1 MMTDKNN
8 GKKGIGSKKEGEESI
23 LSLFLQFFQFGCF
36 TFGGGWSIV
45 AQMQDVYVEKKKLI
59 SNQELIDITSV
70 ARSIPG
76 TMIGNIAMMF
86 GHRMAGAPGGF
97 ACLFG
102 MILPPLLILAVI
114 TFCYTAVANDP
125 WVMAA
130 MTGIRAAVVPII
142 LIAALKMVRGAYKYP
157 PCYLV
162 TLLGVFLFSV
172 VKVNPVFLVLGG
184 IVCGLL
190 ICKAYERKGGHEE

>member
-1 MMTDKNN
+1 MITKTKTAEGSGN
-8 GKKGIGSKKEGEESI
+8 GESV

-45 AQMQDVYVEKKKLI
+45 AQMQDVYVEKKKCI
-59 SNQELIDITSV
+59 SNEELIDITSV

-97 ACLFG
+97 ACLLG

-114 TFCYTAVANDP
+114 TFCYSAVSTNP

-142 LIAALKMVRGAYKYP
+142 LMAVVKMVRGAYKYP
-157 PCYLV
+157 PCYAV
-162 TLLGVFLFSV
+162 TLAGVLLFSV
-172 VKVNPVFLVLGG
+172 LKVNPVFLVIGG
-184 IVCGLL
+184 IVCGIL
-190 ICKAYERKGGHEE
+190 ICRLYERKGGAEKE